1 MTLLSIIAIFS
12 IDEGR
17 EELKKEKKMKTII
30 KDAIDFEQVFTFVR
44 EFKEINSNFHIWCE
58 NHELSID
65 FLDNNIDDKIQKTI
79 YDAIEK
85 EFDIKEY
92 LNAKLEEE

>member
-1 MTLLSIIAIFS
+1 
-12 IDEGR
+12 
-17 EELKKEKKMKTII
+17 MKTII

-58 NHELSID
+58 NHKLSID

-92 LNAKLEEE
+92 LNAKLEEEWNKLTKR